1 MLEHLRNP
9 QTIVVAMSGGV
20 DSSVA
25 AALLVEQGYQVIGI
39 MLRLWSEEGQEA
51 DNRCCTPDAMALARR
66 VAAKLGIPFYV
77 LNAEEIF
84 YQTVV
89 RAFIDGYAQG
99 ITPNPCLTCNRL
111 IRWEFLLDHALALG
125 ADFLA
130 TGHYARLRDFSP
142 ASPPPT
148 LGEVE
153 GAKAKTVQLLRA
165 ADESKDQ
172 SYVLHLLNQQQLR
185 RALFPIGDYAK
196 SQVREL
202 ARRFDLPVAER
213 QESQDLCFLGN
224 ENYRDFLRR
233 HAPQVV
239 NPGPILD
246 REGNPLGKHQGLAFF
261 TIGQRKGLAIRAPTP
276 LYVLEKDLQRNA
288 LIVGRRE
295 ELSRLELIAGSL
307 NWISGEAPSVPRRVR
322 AKIRYTAPLVW
333 GTLTSLSNGYAHF
346 VFDVSPRDIT
356 PGQAAVFYEGE
367 VVLGGGIIQPQ
378 SILSHPQSTI

>member
-51 DNRCCTPDAMALARR
+51 DNRCCTPDAMALGRR

-148 LGEVE
+148 LGEV
-153 GAKAKTVQLLRA
+153 
-165 ADESKDQ
+165 
-172 SYVLHLLNQQQLR
+172 
-185 RALFPIGDYAK
+185 
-196 SQVREL
+196 
-202 ARRFDLPVAER
+202 
-213 QESQDLCFLGN
+213 
-224 ENYRDFLRR
+224 
-233 HAPQVV
+233 
-239 NPGPILD
+239 
-246 REGNPLGKHQGLAFF
+246 
-261 TIGQRKGLAIRAPTP
+261 
-276 LYVLEKDLQRNA
+276 
-288 LIVGRRE
+288 
-295 ELSRLELIAGSL
+295 
-307 NWISGEAPSVPRRVR
+307 
-322 AKIRYTAPLVW
+322 
-333 GTLTSLSNGYAHF
+333 
-346 VFDVSPRDIT
+346 
-356 PGQAAVFYEGE
+356 
-367 VVLGGGIIQPQ
+367 
-378 SILSHPQSTI
+378 